1 MIAEICVTELEEISG
16 ENEGAPNYT
25 CGGIGMGLLGLPQ
38 PVVQES
44 SHPYTDDV
52 TLTGIFD
59 AVALAR
65 PSLERIP
72 RFCQV
77 T

>member
-16 ENEGAPNYT
+16 ENDGTPNYFS
-25 CGGIGMGLLGLPQ
+25 GGIGMGLLGLPQ

-52 TLTGIFD
+52 TLTGIVD

-65 PSLERIP
+65 PSLELVLLFR
-72 RFCQV
+72 QV